1 MAYDSSA
8 DRIFITGKLWD
19 KVYEI
24 QVQEK

>member
-1 MAYDSSA
+1 AYDSSA